1 MTRQAIADVAVDWQ
15 VQLAPG
21 SDPQAATAELGRSPG
36 FTSLAQVGY
45 ADTPGLETS
54 TGSTVQTT
62 GPGKV
67 LGLDPAYRTAF
78 PAEIRELIG
87 QGSVLLAQQT
97 AANLHAAPGSVVTVQ
112 RPGLDPVPV
121 TVSGVVDLPLADALF
136 QAIGAPAGAA
146 PVAPP
151 DNVLLLPLD
160 QWHALFDPVASVAP
174 DAVRLQ
180 LHAAL
185 PHDLPADPNAAYT
198 EVTGAA
204 RNYETRLAGTGIV
217 GDNLAARLDVAR
229 SDALLRA
236 GALPLPGV
244 AWCAPGRDSDRGDC
258 RRRRHDPPPRPGP
271 AAATRRRA
279 APDHESRR
287 GRNDPRRSGRQS
299 PRTGDRRAGGA
310 G

>member
-67 LGLDPAYRTAF
+67 LGLIRPTATAF
-78 PAEIRELIG
+78 PAEIRDLIG

-136 QAIGAPAGAA
+136 QAIGAPPGAA

-185 PHDLPADPNAAYT
+185 RTTCRPIRTRPTPTVDRRERAITKRASREPGSSATIWRRGSTWPAP
-198 EVTGAA
+198 
-204 RNYETRLAGTGIV
+204 TR
-217 GDNLAARLDVAR
+217 
-229 SDALLRA
+229 S
-236 GALPLPGV
+236 
-244 AWCAPGRDSDRGDC
+244 
-258 RRRRHDPPPRPGP
+258 
-271 AAATRRRA
+271 TRRCSSSSWGCLA
-279 APDHESRR
+279 CSW
-287 GRNDPRRSGRQS
+287 PRF
-299 PRTGDRRAGGA
+299 
-310 G
+310 